1 MPDQA
6 DQLAVAIRALIRDH
20 MSRSPAVCAVA
31 VQLAQTIL
39 DEASRLTDPPA
50 KPPSSPG
57 QTKPASQAI
66 DTVPTVRATVPLSF
80 GGLSI
85 PVEVHGTEADFAA
98 VHRTQADAEPDTRRV
113 EGPVDL
119 NLVVAR
125 ARLKAESCRHFI
137 VHRAASGNRDP
148 EPANITRLNAMIAQ
162 AKSMPDCFLWVFWP
176 DADQPPDEALRTIAA
191 CYDALADAAKLCDAA
206 TASDTAFTEDE
217 TACAF
222 QCFAQASS
230 ALRVALRE
238 TWLRKPDHDQ
248 DDAHQW
254 LRVNTYTRQVY
265 VPRHMTLDDPADP
278 ADAERLSAEIREI
291 SARVAERREAAKQA
305 DAVLNRIRYHAK
317 RFPDDGPA
325 DAHDCRKINEAFD
338 QLDAMG
344 IRPIDSRM
352 DSIRRLLRLDAFPA
366 DCAPGEATARLVTPP
381 AAEAPRSKPLPP
393 APPPPRA
400 WSSKV
405 QEVRALLDGGSI
417 VIIGG
422 EPRQDAVDRISD
434 AFLPARVDWV
444 QLTEHGSGEPM
455 RAPISRPDTRLVLI
469 LIKLTGHLHAE
480 EARSYAR
487 QAGKSLVFLPAGYN
501 PEQIAEQ
508 VLDQAHQ
515 KLGTA
520 IDN

>member
-6 DQLAVAIRALIRDH
+6 DQLAAALRALIRDH
-20 MSRSPAVCAVA
+20 MSRSAAVRDVA
-31 VQLAQTIL
+31 IQLAQTIL
-39 DEASRLTDPPA
+39 DEASRLTEPA
-50 KPPSSPG
+50 GESKPVPV
-57 QTKPASQAI
+57 TKPASTAPES
-66 DTVPTVRATVPLSF
+66 VPTVRATVPLSF
-80 GGLSI
+80 GGLSV
-85 PVEVHGTEADFAA
+85 PVEVQGTEADFAA
-98 VHRTQADAEPDTRRV
+98 VARSQADAEPDSPRFD
-113 EGPVDL
+113 GPVDL
-119 NLVVAR
+119 DLVVAR

-137 VHRAASGNRDP
+137 VHRAASGNRDL

-162 AKSMPDCFLWVFWP
+162 AKSMPECFLWVFWP
-176 DADQPPDEALRTIAA
+176 DAEQPSDDALRTIAA
-191 CYDALADAAKLCDAA
+191 CYDALADAAALCDAA
-206 TASDTAFTEDE
+206 TSSDSPFTEEE

-230 ALRVALRE
+230 ALRVALRD

-278 ADAERLSAEIREI
+278 AESERLSAEIHAI
-291 SARVAERREAAKQA
+291 SARAAERKDAAKQA
-305 DAVLNRIRYHAK
+305 DAVLNRVRYHAK
-317 RFPDDGPA
+317 RFPADGPGES
-325 DAHDCRKINEAFD
+325 HDCRKINEAFD

-344 IRPIDSRM
+344 IRPMDSRM

-366 DCAPGEATARLVTPP
+366 DCPPGEATVRLATPP
-381 AAEAPRSKPLPP
+381 AAEAPRAKPVPV
-393 APPPPRA
+393 AAATPRA
-400 WSSKV
+400 WSTRV

-422 EPRQDAVDRISD
+422 EPRQDAVDRITD

-455 RAPISRPDTRLVLI
+455 RAPIARPDTRLVLV

-508 VLDQAHQ
+508 VLEQAHQ

-520 IDN
+520 LDN